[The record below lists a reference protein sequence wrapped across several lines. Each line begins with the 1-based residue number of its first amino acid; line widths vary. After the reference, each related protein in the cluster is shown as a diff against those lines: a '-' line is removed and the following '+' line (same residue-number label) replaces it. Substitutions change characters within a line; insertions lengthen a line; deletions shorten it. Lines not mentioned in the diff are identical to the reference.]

1 MTELVRIVLASNS
14 PRRKDLLRQIGVPF
28 EQIASPAAE
37 PDPGELGPDRHVVHS
52 ARAKA
57 RAVRD
62 LLERKGLTKSPT
74 IVIGADTVVSV
85 DGDMLGKP
93 ADENQSREMLLRL
106 SGRVHQ
112 VYTGVVV
119 IRPEGG
125 ELAASVVTD
134 VAIKALSPREVE
146 TYATSGEPLDKAGAY
161 GIQGMAA
168 RFVERVDGCYYN
180 VVGLPLSRLCEML
193 EEAGYELP

>member
-1 MTELVRIVLASNS
+1 MAESVRVVLASNS
-14 PRRKDLLRQIGVPF
+14 PRRRDLLRQIGVPF

-37 PDPGELGPDRHVVHS
+37 PEPGGLGADRHVVRS
-52 ARAKA
+52 AQAKA

-62 LLERKGLTKSPT
+62 LLEHKGETERPT

-93 ADENQSREMLLRL
+93 ADENQSRDMLRRL

-112 VYTGVVV
+112 VFTGVVV
-119 IRPEGG
+119 IGPYGG
-125 ELAASVVTD
+125 ELAASVVTA
-134 VAIKALSPREVE
+134 VTIKALSAREVE
-146 TYATSGEPLDKAGAY
+146 TYAASGEPLDKAGAY
-161 GIQGMAA
+161 AIQGLAA
-168 RFVERVDGCYYN
+168 RFVERVEGCYYN

>member
-1 MTELVRIVLASNS
+1 MAEPVRIVLASNS
-14 PRRKDLLRQIGVPF
+14 PRRKELLRQIGVPF
-28 EQIASPAAE
+28 EQIASPVAE
-37 PDPGELGPDRHVVHS
+37 PQPGGFDPDRHVVHS

-57 RAVRD
+57 RAVRN
-62 LLERKGLTKSPT
+62 LLERDGATVGPT

-93 ADENQSREMLLRL
+93 ADENQSREMLRRL

-119 IRPEGG
+119 IRPDCS

-134 VAIKALSPREVE
+134 VSIKALSPREVE
-146 TYATSGEPLDKAGAY
+146 NYAASGEPLDKAGAY
-161 GIQGMAA
+161 GIQGLAA
-168 RFVERVDGCYYN
+168 RFVERVEGCYYN

-193 EEAGYELP
+193 EEAGYEIP